1 MVKTVSPRKVAKAIA
16 SKRNAVAVAFAAN
29 LKRIRIKRD
38 LSQQELAFACEIDRT
53 YVSLM
58 ERGLANP
65 SLLTIATICHVLEIT
80 LSELLAGITETMAP
94 SGATATGTKRRKN
107 QASHELKPKGSRRS
121 PLR

>member
-29 LKRIRIKRD
+29 LKSIRIERD
-38 LSQQELAFACEIDRT
+38 KSQQELAFACEIDRT

-80 LSELLAGITETMAP
+80 LPELMAGITETMAP
-94 SGATATGTKRRKN
+94 SGSSVAGTKRRKN
-107 QASHELKPKGSRRS
+107 QASHEPKQKGTRRS

>member
-1 MVKTVSPRKVAKAIA
+1 MVKPVPTRSKKKSPANR
-16 SKRNAVAVAFAAN
+16 RNAVAVAFAAN
-29 LKRIRIKRD
+29 LKRIRILGD

-65 SLLTIATICHVLEIT
+65 SLLTIATICHVLDIT
-80 LSELLAGITETMAP
+80 LPELMAGITETMAP
-94 SGATATGTKRRKN
+94 SGSTSTGTKRRKN
-107 QASHELKPKGSRRS
+107 QASHEPKQKGSRRS